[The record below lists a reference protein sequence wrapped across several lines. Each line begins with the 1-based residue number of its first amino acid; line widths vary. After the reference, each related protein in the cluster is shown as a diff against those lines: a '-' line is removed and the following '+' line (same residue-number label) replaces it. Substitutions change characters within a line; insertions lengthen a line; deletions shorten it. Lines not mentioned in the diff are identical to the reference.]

1 MKRIFTILF
10 TLVFLAG
17 MAQAGWFDDKLK
29 GALQKAGERGIEEAV
44 DGAYEGGKNAG
55 KEAIEEAQE
64 EDEEEMTQ
72 EDMENL
78 KAYQQSSQ
86 SYQTQAQ
93 PAAIEPSPA
102 QGVIEEIDR
111 DSINM
116 KEGNWKTTMIMQANG
131 FTMPPQ
137 NYTTCLTREN
147 IVPQEKPDDGEC
159 RITGLKAK
167 GDTVYWTMECIDP
180 ESATYSQGE
189 ITYHGKT
196 FEGTVVITVKPKEG
210 GMMTMHNSMK
220 GQYLGPCPE

>member
-1 MKRIFTILF
+1 MKRIFAILF

-17 MAQAGWFDDKLK
+17 IAQAGWFDDKLK

-55 KEAIEEAQE
+55 KEAMEEAQE
-64 EDEEEMTQ
+64 EEDEAEE
-72 EDMENL
+72 L
-78 KAYQQSSQ
+78 PAAYQQQAAQ
-86 SYQTQAQ
+86 SYQPQGRT
-93 PAAIEPSPA
+93 AAIEPSPA

-111 DSINM
+111 NSINM

-159 RITGLKAK
+159 KITGLKAK
-167 GDTVYWTMECIDP
+167 GDTVYWTMECIDQ
-180 ESATYSQGE
+180 ESATYSRGE

-210 GMMTMHNSMK
+210 GMMTMNNSMK